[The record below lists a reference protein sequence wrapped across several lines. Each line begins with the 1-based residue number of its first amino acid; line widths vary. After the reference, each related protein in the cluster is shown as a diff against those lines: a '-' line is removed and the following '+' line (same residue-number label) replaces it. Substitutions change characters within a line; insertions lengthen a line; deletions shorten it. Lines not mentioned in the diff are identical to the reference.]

1 MLALDVAVRLTT
13 MSKVNRA
20 IEALL
25 DCGWSIQ
32 RDRKHLVLS
41 APDGQGRVT
50 IMRTAPDRGH
60 RTENILAELRRQRR
74 KYA

>member
-1 MLALDVAVRLTT
+1 MRLTS
-13 MSKVNRA
+13 MSKVNQA
-20 IEALL
+20 IMELL

-41 APDGQGRVT
+41 APDGEGRVT
-50 IMRTAPDRGH
+50 VMRSAPDRGH

-74 KYA
+74 KYDICG